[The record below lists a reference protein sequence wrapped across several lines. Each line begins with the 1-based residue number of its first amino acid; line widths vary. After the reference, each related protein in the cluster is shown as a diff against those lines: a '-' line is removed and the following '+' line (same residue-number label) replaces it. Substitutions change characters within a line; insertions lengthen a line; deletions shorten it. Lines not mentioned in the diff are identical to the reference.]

1 MGKKNLE
8 DYLYAYCVAMIA
20 VGLITGEQLESEYLF
35 VIKEYDKNMQSVK
48 EMLLERMDNNSEVIE
63 IFNAIDK
70 LMTDALIVPAD
81 GE

>member
-1 MGKKNLE
+1 
-8 DYLYAYCVAMIA
+8 
-20 VGLITGEQLESEYLF
+20 
-35 VIKEYDKNMQSVK
+35 MQSVK

>member
-1 MGKKNLE
+1 
-8 DYLYAYCVAMIA
+8 MIA